1 MYHLRVSGPFGPR
14 ALVTGASSG
23 IGEAFAR
30 ALFAQG
36 RSLVLVARREDRL
49 ARLVLELGGS
59 VRTLALPLDL
69 AQDGAAARL
78 LAELERRGIEID
90 LLVNNAGIGTTGPF
104 AEEPPETTAALLAL
118 NVRAATELTRAFLP
132 AMLRRRR
139 GAVINVCSMASF
151 QPVPFLAIYAA
162 SKAYLLSFSEAV
174 AEELRGTGVT
184 IQALCPGL
192 VPTEFQALAGTDKV
206 AFANAPTLTP
216 AFVAESSLRGLEA
229 GRTLVVPGWRD
240 RLMVQLQRLAP
251 RAVVRRAGAA
261 LFRPRAVESR

>member
-1 MYHLRVSGPFGPR
+1 VYHFRVSGPAPTR

-30 ALFAQG
+30 ALHARG
-36 RSLVLVARREDRL
+36 RALVLVARRADRL
-49 ARLVLELGGS
+49 ERLAAELGGPE
-59 VRTLALPLDL
+59 RTLALPLDL

-78 LAELERRGIEID
+78 LGETERRGLEID
-90 LLVNNAGIGTTGPF
+90 LLVNNAGVGTTGPF
-104 AEEPPETTAALLAL
+104 AAERPGTTAALLAL

-132 AMLRRRR
+132 AMLRRRK

-151 QPVPFLAIYAA
+151 QPVPFLATYAA
-162 SKAYLLSFSEAV
+162 SKAYLLSFSEAL

-192 VPTEFQALAGTDKV
+192 VPTEFQAVAGTDKV
-206 AFANAPTLTP
+206 AFADAPTMTP
-216 AFVAESSLRGLEA
+216 AFVAEASLRGLEA
-229 GRTLVVPGWRD
+229 GKALVLPGWRD

-251 RAVVRRAGAA
+251 RTVVRRAGAA
-261 LFRPRAVESR
+261 LFRPRAAESR